1 MRMWAV
7 MQRNRGMDPGRR
19 AVMKTRMGVAT
30 GLLLA
35 AVLLVLGSCRTY
47 QSNSS
52 DEEIARL
59 LDRTIIE
66 DGIYYLLPEQQGDS
80 ERALIFYPG
89 GLVSPVAYLPL
100 LAEITD
106 TAGIP
111 TILIPMPLNLAV
123 LAPNRAVKFL
133 AKTPQFLETV
143 DNWYI
148 GGHSLGGAMAA
159 GLVGEYPER
168 FAGLVLFASY
178 PAQSNDL
185 SGLKMPVMSISAE
198 YDTVASSDEIKAS
211 KQRLP
216 DQTRF
221 FVISG
226 GNHAGFGDYGPQS
239 GDGEP
244 TISKQQQWQRT
255 AELFTQW
262 LQQWE

>member
-1 MRMWAV
+1 MWAV
-7 MQRNRGMDPGRR
+7 MQRNRRGMGPGRR

-52 DEEIARL
+52 DEELARL
-59 LDRTIIE
+59 LDRAIIE
-66 DGIYYLLPEQQGDS
+66 DGIYYLLPEQRGDS

-123 LAPNRAVKFL
+123 LAPNRAVKFF
-133 AKTPQFLETV
+133 AEFPQFLVTV
-143 DNWYI
+143 DHWYI

-159 GLVGEYPER
+159 GLIEEYPER
-168 FAGLVLFASY
+168 FAGLLLLASY
-178 PAQSNDL
+178 PAQSKDL
-185 SGLKMPVMSISAE
+185 SDFELPVMSISAE
-198 YDTVASSDEIKAS
+198 YDTVASSDEIMES
-211 KQRLP
+211 KKRLP
-216 DQTRF
+216 EQTRF
-221 FVISG
+221 EVISG

-239 GDGEP
+239 GDGEAA
-244 TISKQQQWQRT
+244 ISKQQQWQRT

>member
-1 MRMWAV
+1 
-7 MQRNRGMDPGRR
+7 
-19 AVMKTRMGVAT
+19 MKTRLCVAT
-30 GLLLA
+30 GLFLI

-52 DEEIARL
+52 ERELSRL
-59 LDRTIIE
+59 LNRAIIE
-66 DGIYYLLPEQQGDS
+66 DGIYYLLPDDREDAEQ
-80 ERALIFYPG
+80 ALIFYPG

-106 TAGIP
+106 TAGIS

-123 LAPNRAVKFL
+123 LAPNRAVRFL
-133 AKTPQFLETV
+133 SDPPEVVEGV

-159 GLVGEYPER
+159 GLVGEYPGR

-178 PAQSNDL
+178 PAKSNNL
-185 SGLKMPVMSISAE
+185 SGLEMPVISISAE
-198 YDTVASSDEIKAS
+198 FDTVASSDEIAAS

-216 DQTRF
+216 EHTRF
-221 FVISG
+221 KVISG

-239 GDGEP
+239 GDGKS
-244 TISKQQQWQRT
+244 TISKQQQWERT
-255 AELFTQW
+255 AELLAQW
-262 LQQWE
+262 LQQRE

>member
-1 MRMWAV
+1 MWA
-7 MQRNRGMDPGRR
+7 MMKKNLDMDPGSGG
-19 AVMKTRMGVAT
+19 VMKTRLCAAT

-47 QSNSS
+47 QSTSS
-52 DEEIARL
+52 DEELARL
-59 LDRTIIE
+59 LDRAIIE
-66 DGIYYLLPEQQGDS
+66 DGIYYLLPEDR
-80 ERALIFYPG
+80 EDAEEALIFYPG

-133 AKTPQFLETV
+133 AKTPQFLGAVEH
-143 DNWYI
+143 WYI

-178 PAQSNDL
+178 PAKSNDL
-185 SGLKMPVMSISAE
+185 SALNMPVMSISAE

-244 TISKQQQWQRT
+244 TISKQQQWQRS
-255 AELFTQW
+255 AEIIAVW
-262 LQQWE
+262 LQW